1 MDRVFSVDEFADSF
15 WRSPR
20 NPSDDSEDPKMNRS
34 ASEWAFQR
42 FLQEA
47 IATSPSSSSID
58 PRLGSSSNKAAGS
71 AAESEGDVVEIKDP
85 ARSSPPPTTTKGS
98 GPSGAAEGPRDLR
111 SEVPSDSEEYQ
122 ALLKRRLDLACAA
135 VALARSSAVK
145 SPNSASSVDK
155 TSNLAN
161 ATQLGSQASAKGS
174 GSALP
179 TEQDKVI
186 NGPIGL
192 PALPAVQNVASAQTR
207 PTTSVS
213 SREQSDDEDGEGET
227 EITDSM
233 DPADV
238 KRVRRMLSNRES
250 ARRSRR
256 RKQAHLSELE
266 TQVSQLRVENS
277 SLLKRLTD
285 ISQKYNEAAVDNRI
299 LKADVET
306 LRAKVKMSEDSV
318 KRVSGLNP
326 FFQAMSEMSNMS
338 MPFNGSPS
346 DSSTDAAVPVQDPA
360 KQPQLYQHTANTPNN
375 PRVSNNLPE
384 IPPVLS
390 VPPVSPVPPITPVND
405 LTNTSGVNKIGR
417 TESLQRVASL
427 EHLQK
432 RMRGLVQWDAGWD
445 SEASQTMESSGG
457 KQNQV

>member
-1 MDRVFSVDEFADSF
+1 MDRVFSVDEFPDSF
-15 WRSPR
+15 WRSPS
-20 NPSDDSEDPKMNRS
+20 NPSDESGDPKMNRS

-47 IATSPSSSSID
+47 IVTSPSSSSID
-58 PRLGSSSNKAAGS
+58 PRNLGSFNKS
-71 AAESEGDVVEIKDP
+71 AAAAAAADSENDVVEINDP
-85 ARSSPPPTTTKGS
+85 VRSSPPQSTTKGS
-98 GPSGAAEGPRDLR
+98 GPSGAADLP
-111 SEVPSDSEEYQ
+111 SDVPADSEEYQ
-122 ALLKRRLDLACAA
+122 AFLKRRLDLACAA
-135 VALARSSAVK
+135 VALARSSTVK

-155 TSNLAN
+155 TSNPSN
-161 ATQLGSQASAKGS
+161 ATQLGSQSSVKGS

-179 TEQDKVI
+179 KEQDKVI
-186 NGPIGL
+186 IGPIGI
-192 PALPAVQNVASAQTR
+192 PALPAAPNVASAQTR

-227 EITDSM
+227 EINDNM

-306 LRAKVKMSEDSV
+306 LRAKVKMAEDSV
-318 KRVSGLNP
+318 KRVTGLNP

-338 MPFNGSPS
+338 MPFNSSPS
-346 DSSTDAAVPVQDPA
+346 DSSTDAAVPVQDHA
-360 KQPQLYQHTANTPNN
+360 KQPQLYQPTTNTPND
-375 PRVSNNLPE
+375 PRLSNLPE
-384 IPPVLS
+384 ISPVLP
-390 VPPVSPVPPITPVND
+390 VPPVPPVPPITPVND
-405 LTNTSGVNKIGR
+405 LPNTSGVNKIGR

-432 RMRGLVQWDAGWD
+432 RMRGSVQWDAGWD
-445 SEASQTMESSGG
+445 PEASQLMEGSGG
-457 KQNQV
+457 KQNQA